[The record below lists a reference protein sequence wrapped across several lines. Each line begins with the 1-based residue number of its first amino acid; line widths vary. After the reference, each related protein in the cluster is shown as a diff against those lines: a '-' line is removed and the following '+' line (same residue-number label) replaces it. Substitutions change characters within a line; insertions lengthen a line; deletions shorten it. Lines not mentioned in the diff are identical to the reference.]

1 VLYACAIPAACGL
14 AKGGACAYTAPEFCN
29 GGHMPVLVMKFGGT
43 SVATLDRIRRAAK
56 RVGVEV
62 AKGYDVIVIVSAMS
76 GKTNELVGWV
86 NETSPMYDA
95 REYDAVVSSGENVTA
110 GLMALTLQEMDV
122 PARSWQGWQV
132 PVKTTSAHSSA
143 RIEDIPPANI
153 MTKFGEGMRV
163 AVVAGFQGVSP
174 EGRITT
180 LGRGGSDTTAV
191 AFAAAFDAERCDI
204 YTDVDGVYTTDPR
217 VSAKARKLD
226 KIAFE
231 EMLELASLGAKV
243 LQTRSVELAMRY
255 KVKLRV
261 LSSFEEQS
269 DEAGTLVCAEEE
281 IMESN
286 VVSGIAFSRDEAKM
300 TLVSVADR
308 PGIAAA
314 IFTALSEGGVNVD
327 MIVQNISEE
336 GRTDMTWSCP
346 VDQIKRAQA
355 AIDTAKASGELNF
368 DDLIAD
374 TDVAK
379 VSVVGIGMRSH
390 TGVAAKMFQVLSNEG
405 VNIKV
410 ITTSE
415 IKISVLIDR
424 KYMELAVQALHDA
437 FELDKAA

>member
-1 VLYACAIPAACGL
+1 
-14 AKGGACAYTAPEFCN
+14 
-29 GGHMPVLVMKFGGT
+29 MPTLVMKFGGT
-43 SVATLDRIRRAAK
+43 SVANLDRIKRAAK

-86 NETSPMYDA
+86 NETSPLYDA

-132 PVKTTSAHSSA
+132 PLLTTSAHSQA
-143 RIEDIPPANI
+143 RIEEIPTDNI
-153 MTKFGEGMRV
+153 NAKFSEGMRV
-163 AVVAGFQGVSP
+163 AVVAGFQGLSP

-217 VSAKARKLD
+217 ICDRARKLD

-269 DEAGTLVCAEEE
+269 DEAGTLVCGEEE

-286 VVSGIAFSRDEAKM
+286 VVAGVAYSRDEAKM
-300 TLVSVADR
+300 TLLSVADR
-308 PGIAAA
+308 PGIAAI
-314 IFTALSEGGVNVD
+314 IFTALSDAGVNVD

-336 GRTDMTWSCP
+336 GRTDMTFSCP
-346 VDQIKRAQA
+346 TEQVARAEQALTAIKNEGGLNYAELDA
-355 AIDTAKASGELNF
+355 DTA
-368 DDLIAD
+368 
-374 TDVAK
+374 VAK
-379 VSVVGIGMRSH
+379 ISVVGIGMRSQS
-390 TGVAAKMFQVLSNEG
+390 GVAAKMFKILSDEG
-405 VNIKV
+405 INIKV

-437 FELDKAA
+437 FELHKAA

>member
-1 VLYACAIPAACGL
+1 
-14 AKGGACAYTAPEFCN
+14 
-29 GGHMPVLVMKFGGT
+29 MPVLVMKFGGT
-43 SVATLDRIRRAAK
+43 SVATLDRIQRVAK

-86 NETSPMYDA
+86 KETSPMFDA
-95 REYDAVVSSGENVTA
+95 REYDAVVSSGEAVTA
-110 GLMALTLQEMDV
+110 GLMALTLQQMDV

-132 PVKTTSAHSSA
+132 PLKTDSAHSAA
-143 RIEDIPPANI
+143 RIDEIPTDNI
-153 MTKFGEGMRV
+153 NEKFGEGMRV

-217 VSAKARKLD
+217 ISPKAKKID
-226 KIAFE
+226 KIAYE

-261 LSSFEEQS
+261 LSSFEENTDTS
-269 DEAGTLVCAEEE
+269 GTLVCDEEE

-286 VVSGIAFSRDEAKM
+286 VVSGVAYSRDEAKM

-314 IFTALSEGGVNVD
+314 IFGPLSEAGVNVD
-327 MIVQNISEE
+327 MIIQNIAED
-336 GRTDMTWSCP
+336 GRTDMTFSCP
-346 VDQIKRAQA
+346 IDDVARARVA
-355 AIDTAKASGELNF
+355 LDGAKAQGEINF
-368 DDLIAD
+368 HELVAD
-374 TDVAK
+374 EDVAK

-390 TGVAAKMFQVLSNEG
+390 AGVAAKMFGALHDHG

-410 ITTSE
+410 IATSE
-415 IKISVLIDR
+415 IKISVLIER

-437 FELDKAA
+437 FELEK

>member
-1 VLYACAIPAACGL
+1 
-14 AKGGACAYTAPEFCN
+14 
-29 GGHMPVLVMKFGGT
+29 MPVLVMKFGGT
-43 SVATLDRIRRAAK
+43 SVATLDRIKRAAK

-62 AKGYDVIVIVSAMS
+62 SKGYDVIVIVSAMS
-76 GKTNELVGWV
+76 GKTNEMVGWV
-86 NETSPMYDA
+86 NETSPMFDA
-95 REYDAVVSSGENVTA
+95 REYDAIVSSGENVTA
-110 GLMALTLQEMDV
+110 GLMALTLQEMNV

-132 PVKTTSAHSSA
+132 PVQTTSAHASA
-143 RIEDIPPANI
+143 RIEAIPTDNI
-153 MTKFGEGMRV
+153 AASFGTGMRV

-174 EGRITT
+174 EGRTTT

-204 YTDVDGVYTTDPR
+204 YTDVDGIYTTDPR
-217 VSAKARKLD
+217 VCTKARKLD
-226 KIAFE
+226 RISFE

-286 VVSGIAFSRDEAKM
+286 VVAGVAFSRDEAKM

-308 PGIAAA
+308 PGIAAL
-314 IFTALSEGGVNVD
+314 IFTALSDAGVNVD

-336 GRTDMTWSCP
+336 GRTDMTFSCP
-346 VDQIKRAQA
+346 VNQVTRAEA
-355 AIDTAKASGELNF
+355 AMAETKASGTINF
-368 DDLIAD
+368 GELIAD
-374 TDVAK
+374 TEVAK

-390 TGVAAKMFQVLSNEG
+390 TGVAAKMFQVMSNEG
-405 VNIKV
+405 INLKV

-437 FELDKAA
+437 FELDKVA

>member
-1 VLYACAIPAACGL
+1 MLGL
-14 AKGGACAYTAPEFCN
+14 
-29 GGHMPVLVMKFGGT
+29 
-43 SVATLDRIRRAAK
+43 
-56 RVGVEV
+56 

-86 NETSPMYDA
+86 GETSPLYDA

-143 RIEDIPPANI
+143 RIEEIPSENI
-153 MTKFGEGMRV
+153 MAKFAEGMKV

-217 VSAKARKLD
+217 ITSKARKLD

-255 KVKLRV
+255 RVKLRV

-286 VVSGIAFSRDEAKM
+286 VVSGVAFSRDEAKM

-346 VDQIKRAQA
+346 VDQIKRAEKA
-355 AIDTAKASGELNF
+355 MDEAKAAGSVNF
-368 DDLIAD
+368 HELIAD

-405 VNIKV
+405 INIKV

-437 FELDKAA
+437 FDLDKAA

>member
-1 VLYACAIPAACGL
+1 
-14 AKGGACAYTAPEFCN
+14 
-29 GGHMPVLVMKFGGT
+29 MPVLVMKFGGT

-86 NETSPMYDA
+86 NETSPLYDA

-143 RIEDIPPANI
+143 RIEEIPPANI
-153 MTKFGEGMRV
+153 MAKFGEGMRV

-281 IMESN
+281 IMEIN

-314 IFTALSEGGVNVD
+314 IFTALSDGGVNVD

-346 VDQIKRAQA
+346 VDQIKRAEV
-355 AIDTAKASGELNF
+355 AIDAAKKSGELNF

-437 FELDKAA
+437 FELDKPA